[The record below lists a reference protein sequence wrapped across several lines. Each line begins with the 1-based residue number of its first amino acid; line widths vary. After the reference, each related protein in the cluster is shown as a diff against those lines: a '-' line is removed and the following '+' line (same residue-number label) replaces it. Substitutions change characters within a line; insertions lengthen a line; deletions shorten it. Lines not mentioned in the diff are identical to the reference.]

1 MTDSPFKLISS
12 ARHSFAKVCEE
23 VQQQQATDIPA
34 RVVRIA
40 KILQIAC
47 GQNGDAAISCILL
60 KEKTNLGYCINH
72 SVDTAIIC
80 EFISRRMNWDPNH
93 RTRVVA
99 AALTM
104 NFGMI
109 ELQNHLYSYQGKLD
123 DEAIQQINVHPK
135 QSIEILQAA
144 GITDPDWLNGVLHH
158 HERMDGHGYPDGLKN
173 RDIPEFARIIALA
186 DVYTAMVSPRA
197 HRDGLYPDQV
207 TRDLFIKGGIV
218 DISIGSSF
226 VGEFGLYPPGTLV
239 KLNSGET
246 AVVIKRGHSPR
257 KPIIHVLFNADN
269 LPINESTN
277 REDYLIQE
285 VIRPLAD
292 NPYIDRHK
300 LWGYESINTTQTH
313 QINHAPE
320 QHELEQTHDK
330 INRINIPIPSSTVN
344 KLCNELNNVEPES
357 GLLQAILNK
366 DQHLFTLLMKVIAS
380 PILAY
385 NPPIASLEEA
395 MSRLGPH
402 LFKKLLLIAA
412 LRKEAALLSSKL
424 EIKDYWAESA
434 LSAMCAARLSQ
445 STEGI
450 EIEEAFLG
458 GFMQAFSELLM
469 IQNFPDYRQASQ
481 EQVLHPLSCVEM
493 EDENY
498 DTNHTLVAYIT
509 AKKWGLSDSLCLS
522 LYHHHTSTLKSIQ
535 NDNIRTGGAL
545 LALANNCIADWNA
558 LMSNEQT
565 EEQIAYR
572 TDAMEEL
579 LISEYDFRETGADL
593 TDQID
598 TFIEDIIS
606 D

>member
-1 MTDSPFKLISS
+1 
-12 ARHSFAKVCEE
+12 
-23 VQQQQATDIPA
+23 
-34 RVVRIA
+34 
-40 KILQIAC
+40 
-47 GQNGDAAISCILL
+47 
-60 KEKTNLGYCINH
+60 
-72 SVDTAIIC
+72 
-80 EFISRRMNWDPNH
+80 
-93 RTRVVA
+93 
-99 AALTM
+99 
-104 NFGMI
+104 
-109 ELQNHLYSYQGKLD
+109 
-123 DEAIQQINVHPK
+123 
-135 QSIEILQAA
+135 
-144 GITDPDWLNGVLHH
+144 
-158 HERMDGHGYPDGLKN
+158 MDGHGSPDGLKN

-239 KLNSGET
+239 KLNTGET

-269 LPINESTN
+269 LPIDESTN
-277 REDYLIQE
+277 RKDYLIQE

-300 LWGYESINTTQTH
+300 LWGYDSIKIPQTH

-320 QHELEQTHDK
+320 QHKLEKTHNT
-330 INRINIPIPSSTVN
+330 ISEINIPVPSSIVN

-366 DQHLFTLLMKVIAS
+366 DQQLFTTLMKVIAS

-385 NPPIASLEEA
+385 DPPISSLDEA

-412 LRKEAALLSSKL
+412 LRKEASILASKL
-424 EIKDYWAESA
+424 ELKDYWAESA
-434 LSAMCAARLSQ
+434 LSAMCAARITQ

-450 EIEEAFLG
+450 ELEEAFLG

-469 IQNFPDYRQASQ
+469 VQNFPDYRRTSQ
-481 EQVLHPLSCVEM
+481 EQALHPLSCVEM
-493 EDENY
+493 EDESY
-498 DTNHTLVAYIT
+498 DTNHTLVAYIA

-522 LYHHHTSTLKSIQ
+522 LYHHHTNALKNIQ
-535 NDNIRTGGAL
+535 NDNIRTGSAL

-558 LMSNEQT
+558 LINNEQT
-565 EEQIAYR
+565 DEQVAYR
-572 TDAMEEL
+572 TEALEEL
-579 LISEYDFRETGADL
+579 LISEYDFREIGADL
-593 TDQID
+593 TEQID
-598 TFIEDIIS
+598 TFIEDIIT